1 MATGRIEKGQP
12 IAKAISAAAWNRAQD
27 AADAVLGVQAGFA
40 GGPSRMNAGA
50 SNIVLVRNDTG
61 SEVKASGILGVSGI
75 ANAGTD
81 AANEMPSICQN
92 PVIICV
98 APTETDHA
106 SRFVVTLEPI
116 EVGKVGRAAVAG
128 TVAFRLESSS
138 TSHKFATVKDS
149 STLVAKSA
157 DGGLL
162 RILSRSTVGQS
173 GWVWAVGVLDNA
185 GGSGSV
191 RLCKTSAAFNKGT
204 TATLNVWE
212 DGTPASETQ
221 TSGETLQVVNKFANV
236 AADRWVLVAKASNG
250 AWYLAEYEENSGSCA
265 NQIGS
270 YQLSDIPLYDASK
283 TQILSHTNGC
293 LRWINTT
300 TCPTT

>member
-40 GGPSRMNAGA
+40 GDARTLYAGA
-50 SNIVLVRNDTG
+50 SNIVLVQNDSG
-61 SEVKASGILGVSGI
+61 SDVKASAILGVSGI

-81 AANEMPSICQN
+81 ATNEMPSICRT
-92 PVIICV
+92 PVITGTT
-98 APTETDHA
+98 PTAAAHA
-106 SRFVVTLEPI
+106 SAFVVTLEPI
-116 EVGKVGRAAVAG
+116 AAGKVGRAAVAG

-157 DGGLL
+157 ESGLL

-173 GWVWAVGVLDNA
+173 GWVWAVGVLDSS
-185 GGSGSV
+185 GTGGSV
-191 RLCKTSAAFNKGT
+191 RLCKTSSAFNKGT

-212 DGTPASETQ
+212 GGTPPNETQ
-221 TSGETLQVVNKFANV
+221 TIGETISGVINKYANISTGKFVSV
-236 AADRWVLVAKASNG
+236 AMHGNG
-250 AWYLAEYEENSGSCA
+250 KWYVISAEC
-265 NQIGS
+265 
-270 YQLSDIPLYDASK
+270 
-283 TQILSHTNGC
+283 
-293 LRWINTT
+293 
-300 TCPTT
+300 